1 MKKYISLTI
10 FTAFLF
16 SSLCFSQSRPG
27 GKPGENGKPDSSSLR
42 GKPSGGQKLDRPLP
56 RELIDAKK
64 EIETAVKNK
73 EISRHEAGKK
83 LKELHDKFKQNVK
96 EKRPEKP
103 ELPDDVKAGLD
114 AIKDKKDALQ
124 ADLKETLEA
133 LGKDA
138 TKEERKE
145 AVEKFKE
152 ANKERHQA
160 IKAEYDA
167 LREQIKES
175 RPERPD
181 RPQIELS
188 DELKADLEAI
198 KEKKK
203 ELHEAQKAL
212 HEKLKGVSAEERQA
226 MIAEF
231 KEANKERHNDIKEK
245 SKALKKEVREQIE
258 IDETRTSD
266 L

>member
-1 MKKYISLTI
+1 MKKYIILTI
-10 FTAFLF
+10 STAFLF
-16 SSLCFSQSRPG
+16 GSLCFSQPRSG
-27 GKPGENGKPDSSSLR
+27 GKSGKIELR
-42 GKPSGGQKLDRPLP
+42 
-56 RELIDAKK
+56 E
-64 EIETAVKNK
+64 
-73 EISRHEAGKK
+73 
-83 LKELHDKFKQNVK
+83 KFKQNVE
-96 EKRPEKP
+96 EKRA

-138 TKEERKE
+138 SQEERKE

>member
-1 MKKYISLTI
+1 
-10 FTAFLF
+10 
-16 SSLCFSQSRPG
+16 
-27 GKPGENGKPDSSSLR
+27 
-42 GKPSGGQKLDRPLP
+42 
-56 RELIDAKK
+56 
-64 EIETAVKNK
+64 
-73 EISRHEAGKK
+73 
-83 LKELHDKFKQNVK
+83 
-96 EKRPEKP
+96 
-103 ELPDDVKAGLD
+103 
-114 AIKDKKDALQ
+114 
-124 ADLKETLEA
+124 
-133 LGKDA
+133 
-138 TKEERKE
+138 
-145 AVEKFKE
+145 VEKFKE

>member
-1 MKKYISLTI
+1 MKKYIILTI
-10 FTAFLF
+10 STAFLF
-16 SSLCFSQSRPG
+16 GSLCFSQSG
-27 GKPGENGKPDSSSLR
+27 Q
-42 GKPSGGQKLDRPLP
+42 GGQKLDRPQP
-56 RELIDAKK
+56 RELVNAKK
-64 EIETAVKNK
+64 EIEAAVKNK
-73 EISRHEAGKK
+73 KISREDAAKK
-83 LKELHDKFKQNVK
+83 LKQLHDKFKQNIK
-96 EKRPEKP
+96 KKRTQKP
-103 ELPDDVKAGLD
+103 ELPEDIKAGLD

-124 ADLKETLEA
+124 AELKQTLEA

-138 TKEERKE
+138 SREERKE

-160 IKAEYDA
+160 IKSEYDSIK
-167 LREQIKES
+167 EQIKES

-181 RPQIELS
+181 RPKIELS

-231 KEANKERHNDIKEK
+231 KEANKERHKDIKEK

>member
-1 MKKYISLTI
+1 M
-10 FTAFLF
+10 
-16 SSLCFSQSRPG
+16 
-27 GKPGENGKPDSSSLR
+27 
-42 GKPSGGQKLDRPLP
+42 PS
-56 RELIDAKK
+56 
-64 EIETAVKNK
+64 
-73 EISRHEAGKK
+73 
-83 LKELHDKFKQNVK
+83 
-96 EKRPEKP
+96 
-103 ELPDDVKAGLD
+103 
-114 AIKDKKDALQ
+114 KDKKDALQ

-138 TKEERKE
+138 SKEERKE

-231 KEANKERHNDIKEK
+231 KEANKVRHNDIKEK